1 MSGHS
6 KWSTIK
12 RKKGKADAA
21 RGKAFTK
28 LIREITVAA
37 RSGGADPESNSALR
51 SAIAAAKAANMPA
64 SNIDRAI
71 KKGVGGGDGAD
82 LEEVMYEAYA
92 PGGVAVLIKAL
103 TDNRNRT
110 TSEIRHIFTKHGGS
124 LAEVGAVAYLFEQ
137 KGVITVDRSTVS
149 EEKLIE
155 VALEAG
161 AEDVSE
167 LTKDAFEVVCSPKEF
182 QAVNSALES
191 AGIPVLSAE
200 ITQVPQTNIPLQED
214 QSRKILRLMEAI
226 DDHDDVQKVYSNFDI
241 PEELLQRIASEG

>member
-21 RGKAFTK
+21 RGKVFTK

-37 RSGGADPESNSALR
+37 RFGGSDPDTNSALR
-51 SAIAAAKAANMPA
+51 NAVAAAKAANMPA
-64 SNIDRAI
+64 SNIERAI
-71 KKGVGGGDGAD
+71 KKGAGGLEGAN

-92 PGGVAVLIKAL
+92 PGGVAVLVKTL

-137 KGVITVDRSTVS
+137 KGLFTVDRNAVS

-161 AEDVSE
+161 AEDVND
-167 LTKDAFEVVCSPKEF
+167 LTEDAFEVISSPKDF
-182 QAVNSALES
+182 QAVSEALEK
-191 AGIPVLSAE
+191 AEIPVMSAE
-200 ITQVPQTNIPLQED
+200 VTQLPQTTIPLGEAE
-214 QSRKILRLMEAI
+214 SRKILKLMDAI
-226 DDHDDVQKVYSNFDI
+226 EDHDDVQKVYANFDI
-241 PEELLQRIASEG
+241 PEELLQQMGSEE

>member
-21 RGKAFTK
+21 RGKVFTK

-37 RSGGADPESNSALR
+37 RFGGADPESNSTLR
-51 SAIAAAKAANMPA
+51 NAVAAAKAANMPA
-64 SNIDRAI
+64 ANIDRAI
-71 KKGVGGGDGAD
+71 KKGAGGQDGAD
-82 LEEVMYEAYA
+82 IEEIMYEAYA

-110 TSEIRHIFTKHGGS
+110 TSEIRHIFTKHSGS
-124 LAEVGAVAYLFEQ
+124 LAEVGAVAYLFDQ
-137 KGVITVDRSTVS
+137 KGLITVDKNAVS
-149 EEKLIE
+149 EDRLIE

-167 LTKDAFEVVCSPKEF
+167 LTDDAFEVTSSPKGF
-182 QAVNSALES
+182 QGVVDAIEK
-191 AGIPVLSAE
+191 AGIPVMSAE
-200 ITQVPQTNIPLQED
+200 VTQVAQTNIPLDED
-214 QSRKILRLMEAI
+214 KSRKILKLMDALE
-226 DDHDDVQKVYSNFDI
+226 DHDDVQKVYANFDI
-241 PEELLQRIASEG
+241 PEELLQKLTSES

>member
-21 RGKAFTK
+21 RGKVFTK

-51 SAIAAAKAANMPA
+51 NAIAAAKAANMPA

-71 KKGVGGGDGAD
+71 KKGVGGGDGAY

-137 KGVITVDRSTVS
+137 KGVITVDRSAVS

>member
-21 RGKAFTK
+21 RGKVFTK

-37 RSGGADPESNSALR
+37 RTGGADPEGNSALR
-51 SAIAAAKAANMPA
+51 TAIATAKAANMPA

-71 KKGVGGGDGAD
+71 KKGAGGEDGANLD
-82 LEEVMYEAYA
+82 EVMYEAYA
-92 PGGVAVLIKAL
+92 PGGVAVLIKTL

-110 TSEIRHIFTKHGGS
+110 TSEIRHIFTKYGGS

-137 KGVITVDRSTVS
+137 KGLITVDKKAV
-149 EEKLIE
+149 EEDKLYE

-167 LTKDAFEVVCSPKEF
+167 QTEDAYEVLSTPRDF
-182 QAVNSALES
+182 QAVNDALAKAE
-191 AGIPVLSAE
+191 IPVLSAE
-200 ITQVPQTNIPLQED
+200 VTQLPSTLVPLAED
-214 QSRKILRLMEAI
+214 QSRKILKLMDMLE
-226 DDHDDVQKVYSNFDI
+226 DHDDVQKVYANFDI
-241 PEELLQRIASEG
+241 AEDLLQKISAED